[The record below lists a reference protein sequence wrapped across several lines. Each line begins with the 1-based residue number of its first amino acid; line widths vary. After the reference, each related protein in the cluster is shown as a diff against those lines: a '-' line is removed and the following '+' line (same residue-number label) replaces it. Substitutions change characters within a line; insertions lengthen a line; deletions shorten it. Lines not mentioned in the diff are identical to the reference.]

1 MIENGT
7 MIEVEG
13 KVSSRNAIACNRFT
27 VFNSQLTENFDPKIY
42 CEMANILLSSGAKNN
57 FIIDD
62 LTEHHGSGDTV
73 EILYQEGDIMKQ
85 EGMDFQEH
93 SFLTM

>member
-1 MIENGT
+1 MIEDET
-7 MIEVEG
+7 MIEVGE
-13 KVSSRNAIACNRFT
+13 KVGSRNANRFT
-27 VFNSQLTENFDPKIY
+27 VFDSQLTEIFELYIY
-42 CEMANILLSSGAKNN
+42 CAMANILLSSGAKNN
-57 FIIDD
+57 FFIDD

-73 EILYQEGDIMKQ
+73 EILYQEGDTMKQ